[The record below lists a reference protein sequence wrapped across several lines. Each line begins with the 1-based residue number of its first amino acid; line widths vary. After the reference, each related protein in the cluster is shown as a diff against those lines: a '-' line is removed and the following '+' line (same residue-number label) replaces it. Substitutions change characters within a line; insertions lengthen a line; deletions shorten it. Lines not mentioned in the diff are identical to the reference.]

1 MANEIVD
8 LVKATPN
15 ILGQVYGDLAQPS
28 VKAVGNA
35 LGTVFEF
42 STSFLLPVKLLN
54 EKFKL
59 NFTKRL
65 NEYKEKLE
73 QIPEE
78 KQCEVHPQIGT
89 PIIEKLSYTT
99 NDEIAD
105 MFTTLLANAS
115 NVDMVNTAHPS
126 FVNMI
131 ERMSPDEA
139 RLLKYLQ
146 GKSEIQ
152 YCNFYGN
159 VLKGEGFHTIFD
171 HATLLDKDVDLQY
184 PKNLSS
190 YLSNFISLG
199 ILIDMSGQYKIDKT
213 IYNQIREKY
222 GLRQLEASLVPIVF
236 KSITV
241 EESYYKITDFGKLF
255 IKACIK

>member
-1 MANEIVD
+1 MDNKIVD

-15 ILGQVYGDLAQPS
+15 ILGQIYGDLAQPS
-28 VKAVGNA
+28 VKAIGKA

-73 QIPEE
+73 QIPDE

-89 PIIEKLSYTT
+89 PIVEKLTYTT

-105 MFTTLLANAS
+105 LFTTLLANAS
-115 NVDMVNTAHPS
+115 NIDMVHTAHPS

-131 ERMSPDEA
+131 ERISPDEA
-139 RLLKYLQ
+139 ILLKHMK
-146 GKSEIQ
+146 GMKEIQ
-152 YCNFYGN
+152 YCNFNGN
-159 VLKGEGFHTIFD
+159 LLEGRGFHVLAD
-171 HATLLDKDVDLQY
+171 HVTMLDKEVELQY
-184 PKNLSS
+184 PKNINA
-190 YLSNFISLG
+190 YLANFISLG
-199 ILIDMSGQYKIDKT
+199 VLIDVPGKFKIDKT
-213 IYNQIREKY
+213 IYNAIREKY
-222 GLRQLEASLVPIVF
+222 NLKLMESLLVPAAY
-236 KSITV
+236 KSISV
-241 EESYYKITDFGKLF
+241 EEGYYRITDFGRLF
-255 IKACIK
+255 IEACIK